1 MATTIIIGKEG
12 DQKFNITGS
21 MVSRKH
27 AQVDID
33 DNGTW
38 TLQDLG
44 SANGTFVRDANGA
57 FIRVDKVTITPDTFI
72 CLGPDNSQGCMF
84 YACHLL
90 NAEDDFNHEFQL
102 LAGYSKK
109 YTEEYA
115 KIEKRS
121 VFIMKGIACVSLLM
135 LGLSFVVEQSK
146 AIMLLRIG
154 TALSTLYSLF
164 ANPKKDLLAISEKAS
179 SFYRCPNPGCSYKM
193 SAKDIANCQCP
204 RCRAHA

>member
-1 MATTIIIGKEG
+1 MATSIIIGKEG
-12 DQKFNITGS
+12 DQKFKITGN

-44 SANGTFVRDANGA
+44 SANGTFIRDANGT
-57 FIRVDKVTITPDTFI
+57 FMRVDKVIITPDTFI

-90 NAEDDFNHEFQL
+90 SPEDDFYHEFKL
-102 LAGYSKK
+102 LAGYAR
-109 YTEEYA
+109 TFTAEYA
-115 KIEKRS
+115 KVEKRS
-121 VFIMKGIACVSLLM
+121 FFIMKGIACVSLLM
-135 LGLSFVVEQSK
+135 LGISFAVEQS
-146 AIMLLRIG
+146 IGINLLRIG

-164 ANPKKDLLAISEKAS
+164 ANPKKDLMEINEKAS
-179 SFYRCPNPGCSYKM
+179 NFYRCPNPGCSHKLT
-193 SAKDIANCQCP
+193 AKDIENCQCP